1 MTKTS
6 DLIDLEFVHSQFP
19 GLSRGWT
26 LMDNAG
32 GSQTVRGAV
41 ERITEFLFER
51 DVQTGGSYAVSVAA
65 AEALLD
71 GRKAAQVLTNAA
83 RHEEMIF
90 GPSST
95 VLIQNLARAM
105 QSQFEEGDEIILSTA
120 DHESNIGPWEKL
132 QEVGVKI
139 KFWKVDPE
147 TYELKLDDLQA
158 LMTERTRLVCV
169 HHVSNILGQINPIAD
184 ITRLVHAK
192 GARICID
199 GVAYAPHRAID
210 VQAWDVDYYIF
221 SLYKCYGP
229 HIAIMYGKYDHLL
242 ELDGLYHYFYGK
254 DQVPGKLE
262 PGNANYELA
271 YSTVGVVDYLS
282 QLGEK
287 SGASGSNRNLIE
299 AAFGA
304 MTRQEDMLTE
314 RLLTYLRSRNDC
326 KIIGKTTNENSLRAP
341 TIAFRLDGQDSGEVA
356 RKMDD
361 YSIAIRFGDFH
372 SKRLVE
378 ELGETE
384 NNGVVRVSMLHYNT
398 IKQVDQ
404 LTTTLT
410 EIAAG

>member
-1 MTKTS
+1 
-6 DLIDLEFVHSQFP
+6 
-19 GLSRGWT
+19 
-26 LMDNAG
+26 MDNAG

-398 IKQVDQ
+398 IKQVDK